1 MNWIDFVLLATLIV
15 GALYGMK
22 MGLIKAVFVTAG
34 VYIGW
39 LLAGQWSD
47 KVGGIFEGSVSNDT
61 IVTVLTYAVTMVA
74 ALIAANFAVKILKPM
89 LTVFTLGLSSM
100 VDKLGGLVL
109 GLLLGVALSSA
120 LIIGFARLTYNLDI
134 SSVTDGVPEQASG
147 RVVEIGEE
155 QLAKVESVRESLET
169 ALTESQFVPNYIKV
183 FDAIPANA
191 MGLIPSDFK
200 VALEVL
206 KTEIE

>member
-1 MNWIDFVLLATLIV
+1 MNWIDFLLLAVLIV

-74 ALIAANFAVKILKPM
+74 AVIAANFAVKILKPM
-89 LTVFTLGLSSM
+89 LTVFTLGLSGM

-109 GLLLGVALSSA
+109 GLLLGVAFSSA
-120 LIIGFARLTYNLDI
+120 IIIGFARLTYNLDI
-134 SSVTDGVPEQASG
+134 SSLTDAVPAQVTE
-147 RVVEIGEE
+147 RVVEVGD
-155 QLAKVESVRESLET
+155 QLAKVEDARESLET
-169 ALTESQFVPNYIKV
+169 ALTESQLVPTYIKV

-191 MGLIPSDFK
+191 MGLIPADFK

>member
-1 MNWIDFVLLATLIV
+1 VNWIDFVLLATLIV

-61 IVTVLTYAVTMVA
+61 VVTVLTYAVTMVA

-169 ALTESQFVPNYIKV
+169 TLTESQLVPNYIKV

-200 VALEVL
+200 VALKVL

>member
-61 IVTVLTYAVTMVA
+61 IVTALTYAMTMVA

-120 LIIGFARLTYNLDI
+120 LIIGFARLTYDLDI

-147 RVVEIGEE
+147 RVVEIGKE

-169 ALTESQFVPNYIKV
+169 ALTESQLVPNYIKV

>member
-1 MNWIDFVLLATLIV
+1 VNWIDFVLLATLIV

-61 IVTVLTYAVTMVA
+61 IVTALTYAMTMVA

-120 LIIGFARLTYNLDI
+120 LIIGFARLTYDLDI

-147 RVVEIGEE
+147 RVVEIGKE

-169 ALTESQFVPNYIKV
+169 ALTESQLVPNYIKV

>member
-22 MGLIKAVFVTAG
+22 MGLIKAVFVTVG

-74 ALIAANFAVKILKPM
+74 AVIAANFAVKILKPM

-109 GLLLGVALSSA
+109 GLLLGVAFSSA
-120 LIIGFARLTYNLDI
+120 IVIGFARLTYNLDI
-134 SSVTDGVPEQASG
+134 SSLTDAVPEQVTE
-147 RVVEIGEE
+147 RVVEVGE
-155 QLAKVESVRESLET
+155 QLARVEGVRESLET
-169 ALTESQFVPNYIKV
+169 ALTES
-183 FDAIPANA
+183 
-191 MGLIPSDFK
+191 
-200 VALEVL
+200 
-206 KTEIE
+206 

>member
-22 MGLIKAVFVTAG
+22 MGLIKAVFVTVG

-74 ALIAANFAVKILKPM
+74 AVIAANFAVKILKPM

-109 GLLLGVALSSA
+109 GLLLGVAFSSA
-120 LIIGFARLTYNLDI
+120 IVIGFARLTYNLDI
-134 SSVTDGVPEQASG
+134 SSLTDAVPEQVTE
-147 RVVEIGEE
+147 RVVEVGE
-155 QLAKVESVRESLET
+155 QLARVEGVRESLET
-169 ALTESQFVPNYIKV
+169 ALTESQLVPTYIKV

-191 MGLIPSDFK
+191 MGLIPADFK

>member
-61 IVTVLTYAVTMVA
+61 IVTALTYAMTMVA

-120 LIIGFARLTYNLDI
+120 LIIGFARLTYDLDI
-134 SSVTDGVPEQASG
+134 SSVTEQASG
-147 RVVEIGEE
+147 RVVEIGKE
-155 QLAKVESVRESLET
+155 QLAKEESVRESLET
-169 ALTESQFVPNYIKV
+169 ALTESQLVPNYIKV

>member
-1 MNWIDFVLLATLIV
+1 VNWIDFVLLATLIV

-22 MGLIKAVFVTAG
+22 MGLIKAVFVTVG

-74 ALIAANFAVKILKPM
+74 AVIAANFAVKILKPM

-109 GLLLGVALSSA
+109 GLLLGVAFSSA
-120 LIIGFARLTYNLDI
+120 IVIGFARLTYNLDI
-134 SSVTDGVPEQASG
+134 SSLTDAVPEQVTE
-147 RVVEIGEE
+147 RVVEVGE
-155 QLAKVESVRESLET
+155 QLARVEGVRESLET
-169 ALTESQFVPNYIKV
+169 ALTESQLVPTYIKV

-191 MGLIPSDFK
+191 MGLIPADFK

>member
-1 MNWIDFVLLATLIV
+1 VNWIDFLLLAVLIV

-74 ALIAANFAVKILKPM
+74 AVIAANFAVKILKPM
-89 LTVFTLGLSSM
+89 LTVFTLGLSGM

-109 GLLLGVALSSA
+109 GLLLGVAFSSA
-120 LIIGFARLTYNLDI
+120 IIIGFARLTYNLDI
-134 SSVTDGVPEQASG
+134 SSLTDAVPAQVTE
-147 RVVEIGEE
+147 RVVEVGD
-155 QLAKVESVRESLET
+155 QLAKVEDARESLET
-169 ALTESQFVPNYIKV
+169 ALTESQLVPTYIKV

-191 MGLIPSDFK
+191 MGLIPADFK